1 MRWTGFFLSLSP
13 YILLIFVFFVFF
25 SKFAGGQSGR
35 HRRSVA
41 SFCGKFVVVVVV
53 VFWDWN
59 IRLLL
64 LVSVKWLSIIS

>member
-1 MRWTGFFLSLSP
+1 VRWTGFFLSLSP
-13 YILLIFVFFVFF
+13 YILLIFVFLFF

-53 VFWDWN
+53 VVFWDWN

-64 LVSVKWLSIIS
+64 LNGICW